1 MRQIGLAF
9 VGAVALS
16 LSALGQGPTAA
27 DLARRGPQVG
37 QKVPDFSLQ
46 DQDGRTRGLPSILR
60 RNGAMLVFF
69 RSAEW

>member
-1 MRQIGLAF
+1 MRHIGLAVF
-9 VGAVALS
+9 AAATLS
-16 LSALGQGPTAA
+16 LTAIGQGPTAA
-27 DLARRGPQVG
+27 DLARRGPQIG

-46 DQDGRTRGLPSILR
+46 DQDGRARGLASILR